1 MAHSYSTFIH
11 VKTTKSETIV
21 MLIYI
26 QLILQKPNPA
36 NYYSQI
42 FCGG

>member
-21 MLIYI
+21 MLIYTI
-26 QLILQKPNPA
+26 DRVTVELLSKVN
-36 NYYSQI
+36 
-42 FCGG
+42 C